1 MLAPYRRLFSA
12 KGSVGFTSTGFLAR
26 MALSMSGISTI
37 VMIALVRD
45 SYALAGA
52 VAGAGLAATLLT
64 VPLLGRLVD
73 RHGQARVAIPAAV
86 WSATMSGA
94 LLLCLALDAPT
105 WTLFVTSV
113 LSATA
118 PNVGGMARARW
129 AEIYDNDS
137 DRMHVANS
145 FEQVL
150 DEVCFIIGPLLAVA
164 LATAVFPEAGR
175 LAALILTLFGTVLFA
190 LQRSTEPPVQ
200 PADPSGA
207 RTPLTNRGLQIMM
220 VVFLFTGAIFGSL
233 EMATV
238 AYTEHIGHQA
248 AAGAVL
254 ALQAIG
260 SAVAGMLFGMIAV
273 RGSSTTRF
281 LFGVTGM
288 AVLMLPL
295 NLAGGIW
302 TLCAL
307 MFIAGMATSPTMIT
321 GMGLVQELIPRSQ
334 INEGMTLAVTSLLGG
349 ISLGGM
355 VAGWTVERHGADNGY
370 LMPATAGVL
379 ALLVALLGAVRLRR
393 TAAGLTQ
400 GADPDSAAEAATPDT
415 TPDGPSDSP
424 PGSSPDSASAV
435 ASSGK

>member
-1 MLAPYRRLFSA
+1 MLAPYRRLFSV
-12 KGSVGFTSTGFLAR
+12 KGSVGFTSTGFLAW

-73 RHGQARVAIPAAV
+73 RHGQARVAVPAAL
-86 WSATMSGA
+86 WSAGMSAA
-94 LLLCLALDAPT
+94 LLLCLTLDAPT
-105 WTLFVTSV
+105 WTLFVTSI

-129 AEIYDNDS
+129 AEIYGNDS

-145 FEQVL
+145 FEQDL
-150 DEVCFIIGPLLAVA
+150 DEVCFILGPLLAVV

-175 LAALILTLFGTVLFA
+175 LAALVLTLVGTVLFA

-200 PADPSGA
+200 PAQASVT
-207 RTPLTNRGLQIMM
+207 RTPLSNRGLQVMM
-220 VVFLFTGAIFGSL
+220 VVFLFTGAVFGSL

-260 SAVAGMLFGMIAV
+260 SAVAGMLFGMVAI

-281 LFGVTGM
+281 LTGVAGM

-295 NLAGGIW
+295 SLAGGIW
-302 TLCAL
+302 TLSAL
-307 MFIAGMATSPTMIT
+307 MFVAGMATSPTMIT
-321 GMGLVQELIPRSQ
+321 GMGLMQELIPRSQ

-355 VAGWTVERHGADNGY
+355 VAGWSVERYGADNGY
-370 LMPATAGVL
+370 ALPAAAGVL
-379 ALLVALLGAVRLRR
+379 ALLVALLEAVRLRR
-393 TAAGLTQ
+393 TAAAQAHVTQ
-400 GADPDSAAEAATPDT
+400 PDT
-415 TPDGPSDSP
+415 AAPAGTRSETESVVA
-424 PGSSPDSASAV
+424 GSGA
-435 ASSGK
+435 